1 MIGSS
6 IKKNYLKIV
15 VFFII
20 KVNFLSHAIY
30 VTFNLFLLLVKF
42 FFLIVPYAVM
52 EITTGLFT
60 LFTMLNLT
68 GHVSQF

>member
-1 MIGSS
+1 MQMI
-6 IKKNYLKIV
+6 IKKNHLKIV

-20 KVNFLSHAIY
+20 KVNFLSHAIH
-30 VTFNLFLLLVKF
+30 VTFNLFLLLVKIF
-42 FFLIVPYAVM
+42 FKIVPYAVM
-52 EITTGLFT
+52 EITTHLFT